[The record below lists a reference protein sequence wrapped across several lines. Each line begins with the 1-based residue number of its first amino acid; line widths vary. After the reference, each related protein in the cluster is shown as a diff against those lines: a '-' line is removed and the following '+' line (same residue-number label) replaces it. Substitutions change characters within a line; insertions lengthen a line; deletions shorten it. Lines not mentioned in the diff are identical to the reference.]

1 MRNRR
6 QPRSNSKP
14 RSDVQSFLE
23 SHRAA
28 VVARLFLPSEL
39 DLDGLAEA
47 IRSLLGP
54 NSIARPAAPGRK
66 DPDLLPVPPRVTH
79 VVEATQAP

>member
-6 QPRSNSKP
+6 QPPSNPKP
-14 RSDVQSFLE
+14 RSDVQSLRE
-23 SHRAA
+23 SNRAA
-28 VVARLFLPSEL
+28 PVARLFSPSEL

-54 NSIARPAAPGRK
+54 NSVPRTAAPGRK
-66 DPDLLPVPPRVTH
+66 DPDLLPVPPGVTH
-79 VVEATQAP
+79 VVEAPQAP